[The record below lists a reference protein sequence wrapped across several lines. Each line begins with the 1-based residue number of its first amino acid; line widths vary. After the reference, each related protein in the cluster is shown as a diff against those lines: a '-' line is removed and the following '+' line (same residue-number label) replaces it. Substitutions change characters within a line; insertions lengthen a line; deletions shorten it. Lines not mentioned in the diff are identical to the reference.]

1 MVENRLVPAKSINIG
16 PKPFGFLS
24 IYAVQDRVDLLS
36 NPAGHF
42 VRRSPLASF
51 DAGEWDGE

>member
-1 MVENRLVPAKSINIG
+1 MVENRLVPAKSIDIG

-42 VRRSPLASF
+42 VR
-51 DAGEWDGE
+51 